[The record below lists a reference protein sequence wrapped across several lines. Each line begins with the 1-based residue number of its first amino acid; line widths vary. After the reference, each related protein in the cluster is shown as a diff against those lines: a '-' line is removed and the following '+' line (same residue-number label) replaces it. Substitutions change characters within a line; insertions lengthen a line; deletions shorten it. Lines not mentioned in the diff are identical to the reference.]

1 LNDVRFWASEVV
13 VKSLRSGVE
22 RLTLLISC
30 ASLMLRSKCVELPK
44 VVRSIDSCAR
54 LGEVVDYLCL
64 LDPKVVRSIERVLNY
79 RANVLEALAELEQYS
94 IWKKQ
99 MLTVYVERYGL
110 GRFKVKK
117 VKKKGRT
124 YLVFERYSDSKT
136 IIVDD
141 PKALDLFQKYLNVKQ
156 IARDTLNYYEGILR
170 KLAKLD
176 DPLVVKAVKIL
187 EREALELRKRI
198 RALERVITAG

>member
-13 VKSLRSGVE
+13 AKSLRSGVE

-30 ASLMLRSKCVELPK
+30 ASLMLRSKCVEL
-44 VVRSIDSCAR
+44 SCAR
-54 LGEVVDYLCL
+54 LGKVFDYLCL